1 MRISVVSDVLTDT
14 YDGYAMDS
22 EFVRNYISGMDDST
36 IVPGVSAWDNV
47 IVTKEAD
54 QLTVTADLATMTI
67 VEDNDPSGN
76 GGQLV
81 CSDWIRDYI
90 TGADAYWLV
99 PGALVADKITFA

>member
-1 MRISVVSDVLTDT
+1 MRISVVSDVLMDT
-14 YDGYAMDS
+14 YDGYAVDS
-22 EFVRNYISGMDDST
+22 EFIREYIDGMDDST
-36 IVPGVSAWDNV
+36 IVPGVASWDNV

-54 QLTVTADLATMTI
+54 RLTVTADLTTMTV

-76 GGQLV
+76 AGQLV

-99 PGALVADKITFA
+99 PGALVADQITIS